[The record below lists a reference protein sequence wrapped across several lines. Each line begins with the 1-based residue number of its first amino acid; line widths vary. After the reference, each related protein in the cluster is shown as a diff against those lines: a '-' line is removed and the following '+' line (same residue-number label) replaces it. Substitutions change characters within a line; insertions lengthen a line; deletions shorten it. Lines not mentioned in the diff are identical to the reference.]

1 MRTTEPSVAAWRRRS
16 ITAVIITVVLALAG
30 GNLPAIA
37 APQRPAPVLQLQQS
51 SAAEPVAEEYE
62 FYKQLVQDIADH
74 AEDVEVRDA
83 AKAALAENTKEKL
96 IWFLDHGETEA
107 RAKAAERKRAEAA
120 ENRRK
125 VEGWAATG
133 GPNVKAGAQAAL
145 NAGDQAIKDFVAY
158 GYEIALKQDKQQA
171 EDDKAEQERITARV
185 KDMVE
190 HGGPQVKLEGEA
202 LLIRGDYALIR
213 EFYLT
218 GYAEANKL
226 DHDFQATI
234 EQALIDRNKAITE
247 LTAVARRAEAAA
259 NARAEIVR
267 ANINAVKALDD
278 GTMAMNMAA
287 KAAHR
292 ADQILQE
299 DKPGRASGHK
309 GRDADID
316 ALRAEATRYAESGA
330 RASLSA
336 AEATAQAQNAA
347 VRLVDTGLTN
357 GLDWAKVTIG
367 IGSAVEAAAKATET
381 AQHAVEATLADS
393 RALDANAGAQE
404 HAQNARKYREEAERQ
419 AAQAA
424 SLAEAARKQ
433 QEIAVAARDKAAQQK
448 VIAQNA
454 ATSARQHAT
463 KARNYRLNAQSAA
476 SNAVSKAQA
485 AVKAHGDALE
495 ASSREQAAI
504 DAATTT
510 GRQLQTA
517 TSVCLGKVSFAEQV
531 ETALRTAKE
540 QAIREGKDADEAT
553 KDIAAAAS
561 RARTEANAAEAW
573 AGRARAAAAAA
584 NSEAQQAAAA
594 ARTARAAAA
603 RADQEAVTARRAADE
618 ANRLAIEATNLA
630 VATEASADNTRL
642 EAEAAVS
649 EANAAVWQSTIAD
662 RASAAAA
669 ASASMII
676 DPARMAEVIERPY
689 AGINGDARRALETAS
704 KALLLGEEQSRSAR
718 EKADEAAR
726 AATAAQQAA
735 DRAIADVKPAYEAAA
750 RAAQSANQAAQY
762 AVAANNA
769 ANEASQ
775 HAAGAHSA
783 ASSAA
788 QSAASARSDAVS
800 AGNAAAVASSAAQ
813 SAGQA
818 AAAAEAIHQ
827 WAIKA
832 TASIHTFEN
841 EVSTHLDQF
850 LDAKQRAAEAERI
863 ARESEQRKKD
873 ELNKEFLDGLMGAMA
888 CKQDLTDPK
897 CKEVAAKVGD
907 AVGTALAALGD
918 YAKDAALCYGGDAA
932 ACDRFKESTKKI
944 ANFAVEA
951 AKGFA
956 EGAANMWQGLVKLGE
971 CGVQAVSAASTPA
984 CSEIWAGIKDLAH
997 NPYKLIHLDVWHEN
1011 PGKAFGLLTF
1021 DVLAAAAT
1029 APLGGSGSALSKVL
1043 GVAASAI
1050 TKATTR
1056 LAEGVGKFG
1065 SFVVKLADDFALP
1078 GMLPRASAEVLNMSV
1093 RVENGIA
1100 KLSGAVA
1107 GIDGRLYKVADLELR
1122 AEGDLSR
1129 LESSIARIEGALDGS
1144 GNRLTPAIRLLEN
1157 GTAKLENASFKFEQL
1172 ERVPPPTPLT
1182 APAGV
1187 VKDGVWTMEEF
1198 GQTLKLD
1205 KIPNKAVDDFL
1216 NKAKAAEKDISPK
1229 LQDVVKEVKA
1239 EPGYGSARLEGF
1251 DKRLKSADSL
1261 KRKVVDMLSDNS
1273 NVDSVLS
1280 EINDAVRYTMVVDDA
1295 VYADAVANAIAKL
1308 EAKFEKVQVKNFWL
1322 KNQNNNKYRGINT
1335 TWRDPQTKQLF
1346 EFQFHTDKS
1355 LSAKSFEHPWYE
1367 LRRVPGTTDLEIAFS
1382 EAQAALI
1389 FGDVPFPEGAVQIP
1403 KFPA

>member
-1 MRTTEPSVAAWRRRS
+1 MRTTESSAASLRRRS
-16 ITAVIITVVLALAG
+16 IAAVIITVVLALAG

-37 APQRPAPVLQLQQS
+37 APQQPAPVLQQQQLS
-51 SAAEPVAEEYE
+51 SAAEPVDEEYE
-62 FYKQLVQDIADH
+62 FYRQLVQDIADH

-171 EDDKAEQERITARV
+171 EDDKAEQDRITARV

-190 HGGPQVKLEGEA
+190 HGGPQVKIEGEA

-218 GYAEANKL
+218 GYADANKR

-247 LTAVARRAEAAA
+247 LTAIARRAEAAA
-259 NARAEIVR
+259 DARAEIVR

-299 DKPGRASGHK
+299 DKPGRANGKK

-367 IGSAVEAAAKATET
+367 IGGAVEAAAKAAET

-393 RALDANAGAQE
+393 RALDANAAAQE
-404 HAQNARKYREEAERQ
+404 HADNARKYREEAERQ
-419 AAQAA
+419 AVQAA
-424 SLAEAARKQ
+424 NLAEAARKQ
-433 QEIAVAARDKAAQQK
+433 QDIAIGARDKAAQQK

-454 ATSARQHAT
+454 AASARQHAVN
-463 KARNYRLNAQSAA
+463 ARNYRLNAQSAA
-476 SNAVSKAQA
+476 SNAVSRAQA
-485 AVKAHGDALE
+485 AVKAHSDAVD
-495 ASSREQAAI
+495 ASVREQAAI
-504 DAATTT
+504 DAAGTT
-510 GRQLQTA
+510 GRQLQAA
-517 TSVCLGKVSFAEQV
+517 TSVCTAKVSYAEQV

-553 KDIAAAAS
+553 KDIAAAAG

-618 ANRLAIEATNLA
+618 ANRLAVEATNLA
-630 VATEASADNTRL
+630 VATQASADNTRL

-769 ANEASQ
+769 ANEAAQ
-775 HAAGAHSA
+775 NAAGAHSA

-827 WAIKA
+827 WAAKA
-832 TASIHTFEN
+832 TAAIHTFEN

-850 LDAKQRAAEAERI
+850 LDAKQRAAEADRI
-863 ARESEQRKKD
+863 AREVEQHKKD
-873 ELNKEFLDGLMGAMA
+873 ELNKEFYDGLMGVVA
-888 CKQDLTDPK
+888 CRSSFTDPK
-897 CKEVAAKVGD
+897 CKELAAKVGD
-907 AVGTALAALGD
+907 ALGTALASLAD

-932 ACDRFKESTKKI
+932 ACDRFKEATKKI
-944 ANFAVEA
+944 ANFAVEV

-956 EGAANMWQGLVKLGE
+956 EGATGMWEGIVKLGE
-971 CGVQAVSAASTPA
+971 CGVQSVSAASTPA

-1029 APLGGSGSALSKVL
+1029 TPLGGSGSALSKLL

-1056 LAEGVGKFG
+1056 LAEGVGRFG
-1065 SFVVKLADDFALP
+1065 SFVVKLADDIAFPARLP
-1078 GMLPRASAEVLNMSV
+1078 GATAEVLNLSV

-1100 KLSGAVA
+1100 KLAGAVV
-1107 GIDGRLYKVADLELR
+1107 GIDGRLYKLESLTLK

-1129 LESSIARIEGALDGS
+1129 LDGSIARITGKDGLD
-1144 GNRLTPAIRLLEN
+1144 LKITIEN
-1157 GTAKLENASFKFEQL
+1157 GVAKLQNPEFKFEQL
-1172 ERVPPPTPLT
+1172 ERVPPPTPVT
-1182 APAGV
+1182 PAKGV
-1187 VKDGVWTMEEF
+1187 VENGVWTMKEF
-1198 GQTLKLD
+1198 DQTLKLD
-1205 KIPNKAVDDFL
+1205 KGPNAAVDAFL
-1216 NKAKAAEKDISPK
+1216 GKAETAEKIISPK
-1229 LQDVVKEVKA
+1229 LQKVVNDVKA

-1261 KRKVVDMLSDNS
+1261 KRKVVDMLTENPDVN
-1273 NVDSVLS
+1273 SVLK
-1280 EINDAVRYTMVVDDA
+1280 EVNDGVRYTMVVDDA
-1295 VYADAVANAIAKL
+1295 VYADAVKDAIAKL
-1308 EAKFEKVQVKNFWL
+1308 EAAKLEKVEVKNFWL
-1322 KNQNNNKYRGINT
+1322 RNQETNGYRGINT
-1335 TWRDPQTKQLF
+1335 TWRDPDTQQLF
-1346 EFQFHTDKS
+1346 EFQFHTEKS
-1355 LSAKSFEHPWYE
+1355 LIAKSFEHPWYE
-1367 LRRVPGTTDLEIAFS
+1367 LRRVPGTTDLEIAYAS
-1382 EAQAALI
+1382 AQAQLI
-1389 FGDVPFPEGAVQIP
+1389 FADVPFPDRAVEIP
-1403 KFPA
+1403 QLRKQPS